1 MAALAAPHLLRET
14 SCPRA
19 SFASILAGTSSSSP
33 AVTKAPV
40 KPILPDILLLNN
52 PLLQWCSPFL
62 QLKSLKLPAVSI
74 QPSLQSDRMDGPS
87 VTAIRHSPTEC
98 RKALAKKTPRLPP
111 ASTAVA
117 PKLPSN
123 KPPPPLLILQ
133 RLKTNLLKLHGVSA
147 LVTKRKR
154 LWSLNTKKL
163 PEPVTSKS
171 GLVTTAT
178 IEQNDLYCTPHN
190 APD

>member
-1 MAALAAPHLLRET
+1 
-14 SCPRA
+14 
-19 SFASILAGTSSSSP
+19 
-33 AVTKAPV
+33 
-40 KPILPDILLLNN
+40 
-52 PLLQWCSPFL
+52 
-62 QLKSLKLPAVSI
+62 
-74 QPSLQSDRMDGPS
+74 MDGPS
-87 VTAIRHSPTEC
+87 VTAIRDHIN
-98 RKALAKKTPRLPP
+98 
-111 ASTAVA
+111 ASWG
-117 PKLPSN
+117 
-123 KPPPPLLILQ
+123 
-133 RLKTNLLKLHGVSA
+133 LKTNLLKLHGVSA

>member
-1 MAALAAPHLLRET
+1 MAALAAPP
-14 SCPRA
+14 SAPGDPPVPRA

-33 AVTKAPV
+33 AVTKAP
-40 KPILPDILLLNN
+40 
-52 PLLQWCSPFL
+52 
-62 QLKSLKLPAVSI
+62 LPAVSI

-87 VTAIRHSPTEC
+87 VTAIRDHINASWGHSPTEC

-117 PKLPSN
+117 PKVAPSN